1 MSNFIMITL
10 NGLTYA
16 GLLFLCASGL
26 TLIFGMMQV
35 VNMSHGILY
44 LTGAYT
50 AWYLRNLT
58 DSWWIGIL
66 GGSIVIALLALLIKT
81 TLLDRVLG
89 NPENET
95 LLTLGLNF
103 ILSDLLLIVF
113 GGSPQSIQA
122 PQAISSPVD
131 LGVVRFPGIR
141 LFILLAAALIGLGL
155 WLLIQKT
162 RVGQIIRAGVDDR
175 GMVDALGI
183 PVGKVFTLVFVL
195 GGFLVGLSGGLG
207 GSYLS
212 FSSGSDA
219 SILTYSLVVV
229 IVGGMGSLGGAA
241 IGALL
246 VGLADSYCKVFAPN
260 WTSIV
265 IFGSL
270 MLILAFRR
278 NGLLGKE

>member
-122 PQAISSPVD
+122 PQAISSPVNF
-131 LGVVRFPGIR
+131 GVVRFPGIR
-141 LFILLAAALIGLGL
+141 LFILLAAALIGLTL

>member
-16 GLLFLCASGL
+16 GLLFMCASGL

-44 LTGAYT
+44 LSGAYV

-58 DSWWIGIL
+58 DNWWLGLL
-66 GGSIVIALLALLIKT
+66 GGAVVIALISFLIKGA
-81 TLLDRVLG
+81 LLDRVLG

-103 ILSDLLLIVF
+103 IFSDLLLIIF
-113 GGSPQSIQA
+113 GGSPQSITA
-122 PQAISSPVD
+122 PQSINHPID
-131 LGVVRFPGIR
+131 FGLLMYPGIR
-141 LFILLAAALIGLGL
+141 LFILLVAVLLGVGL
-155 WLLIQKT
+155 WLMIQKT
-162 RVGQIIRAGVDDR
+162 RIGQIIRAGVNDR
-175 GMVDALGI
+175 TMVSALGI
-183 PVGKVFTLVFVL
+183 PVEKVFTLVFVL

-270 MLILAFRR
+270 MLILAFKR
-278 NGLLGKE
+278 NGLMGKE